1 MSIDKKIRVL
11 IVEDDPAHAEM
22 IRHHLE
28 ASGRFSIKIVSTLEG
43 CHGSISSSSPDI
55 LLIDLNLPDGDAI
68 ELLSNTELKFPVLV
82 MTSQGSEE
90 KAVETLK
97 AGAQDYLVK
106 SADIFRQIP
115 RIIEQSLRE
124 WRINQEREEAI
135 EALRQ
140 SEAQLRK
147 LSQAVE
153 QSPAVVII
161 TDLDG
166 AIEYVN
172 PKFTDITG
180 YSSAEVLGEN
190 PRLLQSGLVAR
201 DLYEQ
206 LWAHLLAGKE
216 WQGEFLNKH
225 KQGHLFWERAR
236 ISPLRDT
243 TGETTHYIAV
253 KEDITTQKN
262 YEKELEYRT
271 THDELTGLSNR
282 ALLKDRLSQAI
293 GHARRSNNQLAVI
306 MLDLD
311 RFKNINDTL
320 GHAQGDELLKL
331 VAKRLRDMVRQVDT
345 VARFGGD
352 EFVVLLDGIRNPET
366 AAQVAAK
373 ILRVLSQPY
382 ELAGRSVT
390 LTASLGLSLFP
401 QDGTDSDTLI
411 RNADTA
417 MYQSK
422 RRRGEYTFFTDSMN
436 ARLLELM
443 EQESALRQAID
454 NKEFALH
461 YQPQIDLKTGRICGC
476 EALLRWHR
484 SYGDIISPEQFIP
497 LAEETGLIVPIG
509 TWVLEEACRQNMAW
523 QAEGLE
529 PMRISV
535 NLSARQFGQNNLT
548 TIVQRALDNSG
559 MPADLLE
566 LELTESLV
574 MDDPD
579 MAQVSLRE
587 LKALGVHLSLDDFG
601 TGYSSLLYLRSFP
614 FHQLKIDR
622 AFVADITSDA
632 AAAALINGIISI
644 AHNLNLETVAEGVE
658 TQEQLDFL
666 IAAECDILQGYLFS
680 QPLPA
685 DQFAQLLRT
694 GVNLSQVKI
703 TS

>member
-1 MSIDKKIRVL
+1 MNRNKKISVL

-22 IRHHLE
+22 ICYHLE
-28 ASGRFSIKIVSTLEG
+28 ESGCFSTNIVTTLEE
-43 CHGSISSSSPDI
+43 CHRAIRSSLPGV
-55 LLIDLNLPDGDAI
+55 LLLDLNLPDGDAI
-68 ELLSNTELKFPVLV
+68 ELLSSCNIRCPVLV

-106 SADIFRQIP
+106 SADTFRQIP
-115 RIIEQSLRE
+115 RIIKQAVRE
-124 WRINQEREEAI
+124 WRLEQEREDAI
-135 EALRQ
+135 EALRK
-140 SEAQLRK
+140 SESRLRK

-153 QSPAVVII
+153 QSPAAVII

-180 YSSAEVLGEN
+180 YRISEAMGEN
-190 PRLLQSGLVAR
+190 PRMLQSGLVDR
-201 DLYEQ
+201 ELYQQ
-206 LWAHLLAGKE
+206 LWAHLLAGEE
-216 WQGEFLNKH
+216 WQGEFINKH
-225 KQGHLFWERAR
+225 KKGHLFWERAH
-236 ISPLRDT
+236 ISPLRDKA
-243 TGETTHYIAV
+243 GEITHYIAV

-262 YEKELEYRT
+262 YEKELEYRA

-282 ALLKDRLSQAI
+282 ALLNDRLNQAI
-293 GHARRSNNQLAVI
+293 GHAQRSGKHVAVI

-311 RFKNINDTL
+311 RFKIINDNL

-331 VAKRLRDMVRQVDT
+331 VGRRLRDTVRQVDT

-352 EFVVLLDGIRNPET
+352 EFVVLLENIHSPDT

-373 ILRVLSQPY
+373 ILRALSQPY

-401 QDGTDSDTLI
+401 KDGDDAETLI
-411 RNADTA
+411 RNADVA

-422 RRRGEYTFFTDSMN
+422 RRRGEYTFYTDSMN
-436 ARLLELM
+436 AHLLELM
-443 EQESALRQAID
+443 ELENALRQAID
-454 NKEFALH
+454 NNEFILH
-461 YQPQIDLKTGRICGC
+461 YQPQIDLKTGRICSC
-476 EALLRWHR
+476 EALIRWHNSR
-484 SYGDIISPEQFIP
+484 GIIPPGQFSP

-509 TWVLEEACRQNMAW
+509 TWVLNEACRQNMAW

-535 NLSARQFGQNNLT
+535 NLSARQFEQNNLT
-548 TIVQRALDNSG
+548 TIVQGALDNSG

-579 MAQVSLRE
+579 MAQIALKE
-587 LKALGVHLSLDDFG
+587 LKKLGVHLSLDDFG
-601 TGYSSLLYLRSFP
+601 TGYSSLLYLRNFP
-614 FHQLKIDR
+614 FNQLKIDR

-632 AAAALINGIISI
+632 AAAALMSGIISI

-658 TQEQLDFL
+658 TQEQLNSL
-666 IAAECDILQGYLFS
+666 INSECDMVQGFLFS
-680 QPLPA
+680 KPLSA
-685 DQFAQLLRT
+685 EQYAQLLRT
-694 GVNLSQVKI
+694 GANLSQVRIKP
-703 TS
+703 

>member
-1 MSIDKKIRVL
+1 M

-22 IRHHLE
+22 ICPHLDE
-28 ASGRFSIKIVSTLEG
+28 SGRFTINTVITLEE
-43 CHGSISSSSPDI
+43 CHRAIRLSPPDI

-68 ELLSNTELKFPVLV
+68 ELLSTTEMSFPVLV

-106 SADIFRQIP
+106 SADTFRQMP
-115 RIIEQSLRE
+115 RIVEQSLRE
-124 WRINQEREEAI
+124 WRLKQEREDAI
-135 EALRQ
+135 EALRK
-140 SEAQLRK
+140 SESRLRK

-153 QSPAVVII
+153 QSPAAVII

-180 YSSAEVLGEN
+180 YSLSEALGEN
-190 PRLLQSGLVAR
+190 PRMLQSGLVDR
-201 DLYEQ
+201 ELYRQ
-206 LWAHLLAGKE
+206 LWAHLLAGEE
-216 WQGEFLNKH
+216 WQGDFINKH
-225 KQGHLFWERAR
+225 KKGHLFWERAH
-236 ISPLRDT
+236 ISPMRDKG
-243 TGETTHYIAV
+243 GEITHYIAV

-262 YEKELEYRT
+262 YEKELEYRA

-282 ALLKDRLSQAI
+282 ALLKDRLDQAI
-293 GHARRSNNQLAVI
+293 GHARRSKTQVAVI

-311 RFKNINDTL
+311 RFKIINDNV
-320 GHAQGDELLKL
+320 GHAQGDKLLKL
-331 VAKRLRDMVRQVDT
+331 VGKRLRDAVRQVDT

-352 EFVVLLDGIRNPET
+352 EFVVLLEDIRSPET

-373 ILRVLSQPY
+373 ILRALSQPY
-382 ELAGRSVT
+382 ELAGRSFT

-401 QDGTDSDTLI
+401 QDGDNSDTLI
-411 RNADTA
+411 RNADVA

-436 ARLLELM
+436 AHLLELM
-443 EQESALRQAID
+443 ELENALRQAIL
-454 NKEFALH
+454 NNEFILH

-476 EALLRWHR
+476 EALIRWHTSR
-484 SYGDIISPEQFIP
+484 GIIPPGQFIP

-529 PMRISV
+529 PIRISV
-535 NLSARQFGQNNLT
+535 NLSARQFEQNDLT
-548 TIVQRALDNSG
+548 TIVQGALDNSG

-574 MDDPD
+574 MDDPE
-579 MAQVSLRE
+579 MAQIALKE
-587 LKALGVHLSLDDFG
+587 LKKLGVHLSLDDFG
-601 TGYSSLLYLRSFP
+601 TGYSSMLYLRSFP
-614 FHQLKIDR
+614 FDQLKIDR
-622 AFVADITSDA
+622 GFVADITTDA
-632 AAAALINGIISI
+632 AAAALMNGIISI
-644 AHNLNLETVAEGVE
+644 AHNLHLETVAEGVE
-658 TQEQLDFL
+658 SQEQLNSL
-666 IAAECDILQGYLFS
+666 IHSNCDIVQGFLFS
-680 QPLPA
+680 KPLPA
-685 DQFAQLLRT
+685 EQYAELLRT
-694 GVNLSQVKI
+694 GVNLGSI
-703 TS
+703 RINR